1 MQSSQEGSTQ
11 FSACSFVEG
20 RTRSPD
26 QLQFATF
33 SFFLLP
39 YTDVTYTH
47 GSVPSH
53 NYIPKKCSV
62 YCSNLCVCVCV
73 CVCVCL
79 CVCVSANVVSILVR
93 HTVLRTIDIV
103 FHS

>member
-1 MQSSQEGSTQ
+1 MQSRQEGSTQ

-47 GSVPSH
+47 GSITRNIRPVRSLDIYLGIAMISRVYP
-53 NYIPKKCSV
+53 YSV
-62 YCSNLCVCVCV
+62 KG
-73 CVCVCL
+73 
-79 CVCVSANVVSILVR
+79 
-93 HTVLRTIDIV
+93 
-103 FHS
+103 